1 MNFGIS
7 TSVKSREVQLCTPAL
22 LDHYLDSPL
31 VARICAEI
39 ADAREKKLE
48 GILSSDEF
56 ETIKQQLKQRLPVL
70 TPHATFRGGRR
81 KNAEAIPSGLSMY
94 DIDHIANPG
103 ERWERIAPR
112 AEELGIL
119 LAHITPSCEG
129 LRLLFLIP
137 QGMDLPQAQQWM
149 ASQLGDGQYD
159 AVCKDLARCSFLVP
173 REYLLYFDSERLF
186 CASGENA
193 DDAEGADERRNHGL
207 ATAFK
212 ENADDAEGTDERRG
226 NHGFSQMKLID
237 TDEKSVINPCESVVE
252 KDNTDERRGKI
263 ILRASASEV
272 SVVCV
277 LLKTVRLRT
286 ARLRTTHLRTTSKT
300 TQTPAR
306 RHTKAS
312 PIQTSSANW
321 RTSWAASPS
330 AASGTTSSS
339 R

>member
-1 MNFGIS
+1 M
-7 TSVKSREVQLCTPAL
+7 
-22 LDHYLDSPL
+22 
-31 VARICAEI
+31 ARVCAEI

-48 GILSSDEF
+48 GALSSDEF

-103 ERWERIAPR
+103 ERWEQIAPR

-173 REYLLYFDSERLF
+173 REYLLYFDSARLF
-186 CASGENA
+186 S
-193 DDAEGADERRNHGL
+193 DERSR
-207 ATAFK
+207 
-212 ENADDAEGTDERRG
+212 
-226 NHGFSQMKLID
+226 NHGFSQMEQMD
-237 TDEKSVINPCESVVE
+237 TENNLLENKSV
-252 KDNTDERRGKI
+252 KI
-263 ILRASASEV
+263 RVNLWFQRIFCAPLRAKSA
-272 SVVCV
+272 
-277 LLKTVRLRT
+277 
-286 ARLRTTHLRTTSKT
+286 
-300 TQTPAR
+300 
-306 RHTKAS
+306 
-312 PIQTSSANW
+312 
-321 RTSWAASPS
+321 
-330 AASGTTSSS
+330 
-339 R
+339 